1 MAIFFFCYF
10 FYFFLINAQFLLLR
24 DYVKNERS
32 QVEAET
38 GPGQAEE
45 VRFVIVVI
53 VLLATG
59 SHGGQERNF
68 NGKIIV

>member
-1 MAIFFFCYF
+1 MSA
-10 FYFFLINAQFLLLR
+10 
-24 DYVKNERS
+24 VKSSRVEA
-32 QVEAET
+32 EAET